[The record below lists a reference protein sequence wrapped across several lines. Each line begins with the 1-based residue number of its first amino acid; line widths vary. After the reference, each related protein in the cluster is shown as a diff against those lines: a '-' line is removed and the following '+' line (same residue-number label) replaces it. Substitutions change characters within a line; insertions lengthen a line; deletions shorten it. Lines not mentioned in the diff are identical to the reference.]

1 MAKELDVYRDWL
13 GVKEANRPLSHYQ
26 LLRLP
31 PFEDDPSKIRTHY
44 RKMNE
49 HVRKFGTGEYAD
61 QSQALLNDLAKSMLC
76 LTDLQRKREYDASM
90 GRETADEGRRRSL
103 EEILLAGQVVDQA
116 QLDKARGFSDA
127 VGVELHQAVLQQKL
141 AEPEAVMMAYA
152 ESIGLPYLDLKDIGI
167 DASLAGQIPPT
178 LARQHSFVPVMADAQ
193 HLLMA
198 SPTPL
203 VPDVEE
209 ELRLR
214 FEMPVRTVLCTPSQ
228 VNEAIADFFPRD
240 APDPGPV
247 KASKKKG
254 KDKKKGKGKDA
265 EKAAKPAKE
274 EAEGERLS
282 DEEFKKRRTV
292 GSAIV
297 LNVAVWGSVGI
308 QYLIAGVEPVNP
320 IVAIGIGFG
329 IGLAAGGITWAVLSK
344 R

>member
-13 GVKEANRPLSHYQ
+13 GIKDPKRPLSHYQ
-26 LLRLP
+26 LLRLN
-31 PFEDDPSKIRTHY
+31 PFEDNTSKIRTHY

-49 HVRKFGTGEYAD
+49 HVRKFATGEFAE
-61 QSQALLNDLAKSMLC
+61 QSQSLLNELAKAMLC

-90 GRETADEGRRRSL
+90 GRETAEEGRRRSL
-103 EEILLAGQVVDQA
+103 EEILLGGKVVDQA
-116 QLDKARGFSDA
+116 QLDKARNFADT

-152 ESIGLPYLDLKDIGI
+152 ESIGLPYLDLRDIGVNG
-167 DASLAGQIPPT
+167 SLAAQIPPT
-178 LARQHSFVPVMADAQ
+178 LARQHSFVPLLADAK
-193 HLLMA
+193 HLLVA
-198 SPTPL
+198 SPSPL
-203 VPDVEE
+203 IPDVEE

-247 KASKKKG
+247 KAKKE
-254 KDKKKGKGKDA
+254 KKKGKGKDT

-274 EAEGERLS
+274 KAEAEPLS
-282 DEEFKKRRTV
+282 EEDFKKRRTI

-297 LNVAVWGSVGI
+297 LNVALWGSVVA
-308 QYLIAGVEPVNP
+308 QYLLAGAKPMNWPLAMGV
-320 IVAIGIGFG
+320 GFV
-329 IGLAAGGITWAVLSK
+329 IGLAAGGITWSVLSK

>member
-31 PFEDDPSKIRTHY
+31 PFEDDTPKIRTHY

-61 QSQALLNDLAKSMLC
+61 QSQMLLNELAKAMLC
-76 LTDLQRKREYDASM
+76 LTDIQRKREYDSSL
-90 GRETADEGRRRSL
+90 GRETAEEGRRRSL
-103 EEILLAGQVVDQA
+103 EEILLGGKIVDEA
-116 QLDKARGFSDA
+116 QLSKARSFSDA

-141 AEPEAVMMAYA
+141 AGPEAVMMAYA
-152 ESIGLPYLDLKDIGI
+152 ESIGLPYLDLKDIGV
-167 DASLAGQIPPT
+167 DATLAAQIPPT
-178 LARQHSFVPVMADAQ
+178 LARQHSFVPLMADAK

-203 VPDVEE
+203 IPDVEE

-247 KASKKKG
+247 KIGKKKG
-254 KDKKKGKGKDA
+254 KEKKGEGAD
-265 EKAAKPAKE
+265 KASKPAKE
-274 EAEGERLS
+274 KVEREALPE
-282 DEEFKKRRTV
+282 DEFKKRRTI
-292 GSAIV
+292 GSTIV
-297 LNVAVWGSVGI
+297 LNVALWGSVAA
-308 QYLIAGVEPVNP
+308 QYMMAGDELVSP
-320 IVAIGIGFG
+320 IRVIGIGFV
-329 IGLAAGGITWAVLSK
+329 IGLVAGGITWGVLSK

>member
-13 GVKEANRPLSHYQ
+13 GIKEANRPLSHYQ

-31 PFEDDPSKIRTHY
+31 PFEDSTTKIRTHY

-49 HVRKFGTGEYAD
+49 HVRKFGTSEYAD
-61 QSQALLNDLAKSMLC
+61 QSQTLLNELAKAMLC
-76 LTDLQRKREYDASM
+76 LTDIQRKREYDASL
-90 GRETADEGRRRSL
+90 GRETADEGRRRTL
-103 EEILLAGQVVDQA
+103 EEILLAGKVVDQT
-116 QLDKARGFSDA
+116 QLDKARSFSDA

-152 ESIGLPYLDLKDIGI
+152 ESIGLPYLDLKDIGVN
-167 DASLAGQIPPT
+167 AELAAQIPPT
-178 LARQHSFVPVMADAQ
+178 LARQHSFVPVMADAK

-203 VPDVEE
+203 IPDVEE

-228 VNEAIADFFPRD
+228 INDAIADFFPRD

-247 KASKKKG
+247 KSGKKKG
-254 KDKKKGKGKDA
+254 KEKKSKSGEKPGK
-265 EKAAKPAKE
+265 EKA
-274 EAEGERLS
+274 EGDSLS
-282 DEEFKKRRTV
+282 NEEFKKRRTV
-292 GSAIV
+292 GATVV
-297 LNVAVWGSVGI
+297 LNVGLWGTVI
-308 QYLIAGVEPVNP
+308 AQYLMAGVEPVNP
-320 IVAIGIGFG
+320 LRAIGIGFVV
-329 IGLAAGGITWAVLSK
+329 GLVAGGITWGVLSK

>member
-26 LLRLP
+26 LLRLN
-31 PFEDDPSKIRTHY
+31 PFEDNTSKIRTHY

-49 HVRKFGTGEYAD
+49 HVRKFGTSEYAE
-61 QSQALLNDLAKSMLC
+61 QSQSLLNELAKAMLC
-76 LTDLQRKREYDASM
+76 LTDIQRKREYDASL

-103 EEILLAGQVVDQA
+103 EEILLAGQVVEQA

-141 AEPEAVMMAYA
+141 AEPEPVMMAYA
-152 ESIGLPYLDLKDIGI
+152 ESIGLPYLDLKDIGVSAEL
-167 DASLAGQIPPT
+167 ASQIPPT
-178 LARQHSFVPVMADAQ
+178 LARQHSCVPLMTDAQ

-247 KASKKKG
+247 SAKKKG
-254 KDKKKGKGKDA
+254 KEKKKDKGSKKDS
-265 EKAAKPAKE
+265 KPAKE
-274 EAEGERLS
+274 VAEGERLS
-282 DEEFKKRRTV
+282 PEEFKKRRLLGSIV
-292 GSAIV
+292 GFNMGVVIAVAGQYVTAGIEPLSASRV
-297 LNVAVWGSVGI
+297 MGVGVVVG
-308 QYLIAGVEPVNP
+308 LVVAGV
-320 IVAIGIGFG
+320 
-329 IGLAAGGITWAVLSK
+329 TWGVLSK

>member
-13 GVKEANRPLSHYQ
+13 GIKEASRPLSNYQ

-31 PFEDDPSKIRTHY
+31 PFEDDTSKIRTHY

-49 HVRKFGTGEYAD
+49 HVRKFGTGEYAE
-61 QSQALLNDLAKSMLC
+61 QSQTLLNELAKAMLC
-76 LTDLQRKREYDASM
+76 LTDLQRKREYDASL

-103 EEILLAGQVVDQA
+103 GEILLASKVINQE
-116 QLDKARGFSDA
+116 QLEKASNFSDL

-152 ESIGLPYLDLKDIGI
+152 ESIGLPYLDLKDIGVS
-167 DASLAGQIPPT
+167 AELSVQIPPT
-178 LARQHSFVPVMADAQ
+178 LARQHSFVPLMADAK
-193 HLLMA
+193 HLLIA

-247 KASKKKG
+247 KAKTKG
-254 KDKKKGKGKDA
+254 KDKGKGKEKPA
-265 EKAAKPAKE
+265 KAAKQAKDE
-274 EAEGERLS
+274 DESEPLS
-282 DEEFKKRRTV
+282 YEEFKKRRIT
-292 GSAIV
+292 GSAIA
-297 LNVAVWGSVGI
+297 LNVTLWLTVAA
-308 QYLIAGVEPVNP
+308 QYFMAGDEVVSPIRMFGLG
-320 IVAIGIGFG
+320 IVA
-329 IGLAAGGITWAVLSK
+329 GLVVGGIAWGMLSK

>member
-13 GVKEANRPLSHYQ
+13 GIKEANRPLSHYQ
-26 LLRLP
+26 LLRLG
-31 PFEDDPSKIRTHY
+31 PFEDDVSKIRTHY

-49 HVRKFGTGEYAD
+49 HVRKFGTSEYAD
-61 QSQALLNDLAKSMLC
+61 QSQTLLNELAKAMLC
-76 LTDLQRKREYDASM
+76 LTDIQRKREYDASL

-103 EEILLAGQVVDQA
+103 EEILLAGKVIDEA
-116 QLDKARGFSDA
+116 QLTKARGFSDT

-141 AEPEAVMMAYA
+141 GEPEAVMVAYA
-152 ESIGLPYLDLKDIGI
+152 ESIGLPYLDLRDIGV
-167 DASLAGQIPPT
+167 DASLAAQIPPS
-178 LARQHSFVPVMADAQ
+178 LARQHSFVPLMADAK

-247 KASKKKG
+247 TA
-254 KDKKKGKGKDA
+254 KKKGKGKKKDKDGA
-265 EKAAKPAKE
+265 KASKPAKE
-274 EAEGERLS
+274 EAEGEPLS

-292 GSAIV
+292 GSAVV
-297 LNVAVWGSVGI
+297 LNVAVWGSAAVQYVMAGAELISWPLLMGI
-308 QYLIAGVEPVNP
+308 S
-320 IVAIGIGFG
+320 FG
-329 IGLAAGGITWAVLSK
+329 IGLVAGGITWMVLSK